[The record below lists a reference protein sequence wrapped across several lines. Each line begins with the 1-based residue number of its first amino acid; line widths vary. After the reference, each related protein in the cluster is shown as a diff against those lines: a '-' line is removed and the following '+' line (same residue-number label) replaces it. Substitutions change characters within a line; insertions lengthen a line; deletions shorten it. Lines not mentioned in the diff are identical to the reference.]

1 MLSELFD
8 ALDVPKSDR
17 AIRVYG
23 DDGIVGFN
31 KPGGLGISIGM
42 FKEKMAELAKTR
54 FGMTLSA
61 KKTRL
66 TRGKD
71 LRVGYEQPR

>member
-8 ALDVPKSDR
+8 ALGIPKSDR

-31 KPGGLGISIGM
+31 KPGGLETSIGM
-42 FKEKMAELAKTR
+42 FKEMAELAKTR
-54 FGMTLSA
+54 FGMTLNA

-66 TRGKD
+66 TRGND